1 MRYDLAVVVPTL
13 NEAANIA
20 PLLARFDTALRGL
33 AWEAIFVDD
42 DSNDGTAREIRRLA
56 ETRPN
61 LRCLSRVGRRGL
73 ASAAVE
79 GMMATGAP
87 FIAVID
93 ADLQHDEALLPAMLA
108 RLEAGDLDLVVA
120 SRFAPG
126 SDTASFPDR
135 RRRLSGL
142 GIGLARLIAPS
153 GLSDPLSGFFMLR
166 REVIIDVVGRLY
178 GGGFKILLDI
188 VSSAR
193 RPLRIAELPMRF
205 GSRLA
210 GASKLDFTIG
220 LDFLGLVFDKTLG
233 RLIPLRFVLF
243 LLVGL
248 SGLMVNLVVV
258 AFFLHLIKWEFFWAQ
273 AIAIQTAMIS
283 NFLLNNVV
291 THRDRRLHGWAMLRG
306 LASFCIAC
314 LIGASLNLTLSS
326 FLYESGLNWSVASLV
341 GAAYSSMWN
350 YMITATL
357 TWRVR
362 GRQS

>member
-20 PLLARFDTALRGL
+20 PLLAQFDAALQGI

-42 DSNDGTAREIRRLA
+42 DSADGTAREIRRLA

-93 ADLQHDEALLPAMLA
+93 ADLQHDAGLLPAMLA
-108 RLEAGDLDLVVA
+108 RLQREDLDLVVA

-126 SDTASFPDR
+126 SDAAFFPAR

-142 GIGLARLIAPS
+142 GIDLARLIAPS
-153 GLSDPLSGFFMLR
+153 GLTDPLSGFFMLR
-166 REVIIDVVGRLY
+166 REVIIGVVAHLY

-188 VSSAR
+188 LSSAR
-193 RPLRIAELPMRF
+193 GPLRIAELPMRF
-205 GSRLA
+205 RSRLA
-210 GASKLDFTIG
+210 GASKLDLAIG
-220 LDFLGLVFDKTLG
+220 LDYLGLLFDKTLG
-233 RLIPLRFVLF
+233 RLIPLRFMLF

-248 SGLMVNLVVV
+248 SGLCVNLAVV
-258 AFFLHLIKWEFFWAQ
+258 AIFLTLFGWEFFWAQ
-273 AIAIQTAMIS
+273 AVAIQTAMIS
-283 NFLLNNVV
+283 NFLLNNAV
-291 THRDRRLHGWAMLRG
+291 THRDRRLHGWRMLRG
-306 LASFCIAC
+306 LASFCAAC
-314 LIGASLNLTLSS
+314 LIGASLNLALSS
-326 FLYESGLNWSVASLV
+326 FLFEQGLAWSLASLA

-350 YMITATL
+350 YVITATL

-362 GRQS
+362 RAQS